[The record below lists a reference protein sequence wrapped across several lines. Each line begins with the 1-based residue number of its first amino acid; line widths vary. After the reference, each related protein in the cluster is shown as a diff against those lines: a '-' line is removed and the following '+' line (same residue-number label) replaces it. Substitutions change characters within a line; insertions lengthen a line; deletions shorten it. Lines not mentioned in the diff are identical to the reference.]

1 MKNTN
6 KYYWTMKAGLVPFI
20 KGKPGEAKSAS
31 MLSLAKK
38 INFNYIDIRLA
49 TMDETDL
56 GLFPIVQE
64 GIMKY
69 AIPDWAIK
77 AKNYDKEGFA
87 GTIIHFEEL
96 NRCSLNIR
104 NAALGILLERNI
116 AGNFNYLKDPNIY
129 ICCSGNMGS
138 EDDCEVEE
146 FDTALKGRLV
156 HFQHTLT
163 INDWIADFAEKNV
176 NPYVIKFINT
186 KPEYFWKKDSD
197 TDAYASAR
205 TWTFLSDL
213 MNSMLLTKKIEEV
226 ADELIYFAENI
237 VGKPGAVF
245 VSWLAETLANE
256 KKFDYTN
263 VLKGDLVKLDR
274 KGMYE
279 KLNSAKVSEILTALR
294 AIKISELNDNQF
306 KNLIDFILKVN
317 EDEAAGYAYEL
328 VLNTELT
335 DDRIKYIDSKLYK
348 LFDALMAGIK
358 SPKN

>member
-1 MKNTN
+1 MKSIE
-6 KYYWTMKAGLVPFI
+6 KYEQVMRAGLVPFI
-20 KGKPGEAKSAS
+20 KGRPGEAKSAS
-31 MLSLAKK
+31 MLSLANKL
-38 INFNYIDIRLA
+38 NFRYIDIRLA

-64 GIMKY
+64 GVMKY
-69 AIPDWAIK
+69 AIPEWAIK
-77 AKNYDKEGFA
+77 AKTYSKEGFE
-87 GTIIHFEEL
+87 GSIIHFEEL

-116 AGNFNYLKDPNIY
+116 AGNFNYLKDPNIW
-129 ICCSGNMGS
+129 ICSSGNMGQ

-176 NPYVIKFINT
+176 NPYIIKFVNT

-197 TDAYASAR
+197 SDAYCSAR

-213 MNSMLLTKKIEEV
+213 MNSMLLTKPIERV
-226 ADELIYFAENI
+226 AEDLINFAENI

-245 VSWLAETLANE
+245 VGWLNETLANE
-256 KKFDYTN
+256 KKFDYKN

-274 KGMYE
+274 SEIYKI
-279 KLNSAKVSEILTALR
+279 LNSAKISEILTALR
-294 AIKISELNDNQF
+294 AIEISDMSKKQF
-306 KNLIDFILKVN
+306 ENLIDFILKIN

-328 VLNTELT
+328 VLNTTLT
-335 DDRIKYIDSKLYK
+335 KERIEYIDGKLST

-358 SPKN
+358 SPK